1 METEKQNLET
11 SPQPVGESLE
21 FSKKLEFLLLLRN
34 AVESN
39 LEMFADAPF
48 VLPKIDAYHHSL
60 YRNNIF

>member
-11 SPQPVGESLE
+11 STKPIDELLE
-21 FSKKLEFLLLLRN
+21 FAEKLEFLSLLRN
-34 AVESN
+34 TISN
-39 LEMFADAPF
+39 HLQMFADAPF